1 MTKFRRS
8 VCIAGIFLFI
18 VFGFA
23 ELGAQNW
30 VAVRWIADGDT
41 IVLEDGRHV
50 RYIGIDTPEVAH
62 ENRRAEP
69 LGDAAKALDRELVME
84 GRIRLETDRE
94 KKDRYG
100 RILAYVYRED
110 GLFVNAELL
119 RRGLA
124 HVLYLFPNTAKED
137 ELLDTQREA
146 MAQGRGIWR
155 RIMEEERPVH
165 AYLGNRRS
173 KRFHVHDCPR
183 GNRMSA
189 KNRIWLENQWAAF
202 WEGYA
207 PARGCIVFPPE

>member
-62 ENRRAEP
+62 ENLRAEP